1 MTDDTRVVEL
11 TGWTG
16 PFAADDPDTNFKR
29 DVALYA
35 HVDPLSTIRNL
46 GGALDI
52 PVGALC
58 HYVLAKWAT
67 EGSGGLL
74 EIGPRM
80 ARRLGAICDTAEAAG
95 TDEAR
100 LAAYEQLR
108 GLVAWLQL
116 PLDRPDVYE

>member
-1 MTDDTRVVEL
+1 MADETREVEL
-11 TGWTG
+11 TGWSG
-16 PFAADDPDTNFKR
+16 PWDADDPDANFKR

-35 HVDPLSTIRNL
+35 HVDPLNTITNL
-46 GGALDI
+46 GNALDI

-74 EIGPRM
+74 ELDPRM
-80 ARRLGAICDTAEAAG
+80 VRRLAAVCEAAEEAG
-95 TDEAR
+95 TDDAR

-116 PLDRPDVYE
+116 PLDEPDVYE